1 MKCPTCGYI
10 GFEASD
16 RCRNCGYDFTMAA
29 QTRTAPDLPLRT
41 EDSEGVLRDLDLAMP
56 PANRGGSEPQPDL
69 DRVMSSLDRVLGGPE
84 ASDLP
89 LFESEDLPPL
99 ISADAPPRRPL
110 AVRRTTPDPARL
122 RPKPVRH
129 TPRAL
134 QEPELPLRP
143 PAPEPEPEGAPAVQV
158 ASDAPL
164 PGAPPAARAL
174 AAIVDVGLLAAI
186 NLVVVYFTLKM
197 CGLTTAEVRLLP
209 PVPLVAFFLLLNGG
223 YLAAFTAAGG
233 QTIGKMAFG
242 LKVVSGGDGPV
253 PAGIA
258 VLRAAG
264 CLVSIVSLG
273 LGFLPALVAAGGR
286 AIEDRLADTRVV
298 RLEQGAG

>member
-1 MKCPTCGYI
+1 AYTRIFRSDRPRRRRFPRTRPDRADGSEPARGRPAARRHPAHAPRHARPGGRGAAGEAGVAMKCPTCGYI

-89 LFESEDLPPL
+89 LFESEDRPPL
-99 ISADAPPRRPL
+99 IAADAPPRRPL

-174 AAIVDVGLLAAI
+174 AAIVDVGL
-186 NLVVVYFTLKM
+186 
-197 CGLTTAEVRLLP
+197 
-209 PVPLVAFFLLLNGG
+209 
-223 YLAAFTAAGG
+223 
-233 QTIGKMAFG
+233 
-242 LKVVSGGDGPV
+242 
-253 PAGIA
+253 
-258 VLRAAG
+258 
-264 CLVSIVSLG
+264 
-273 LGFLPALVAAGGR
+273 
-286 AIEDRLADTRVV
+286 
-298 RLEQGAG
+298 